1 MGKRLDRAFDVMR
14 ERNRRSIEKLNQ
26 QNKQEQQNKVRDQE
40 EETVPTDRFE
50 SGEPAGSRDWDA
62 LTPEEKAR
70 AFHAGEKPGNG
81 SGKPG
86 SGNPEPEKLE
96 LEKGDLPAMILSA
109 LLVFGPVFL
118 VLFGILALAWVFLH

>member
-26 QNKQEQQNKVRDQE
+26 KEQQEQQKQQDKEENKALNPRDSA
-40 EETVPTDRFE
+40 D
-50 SGEPAGSRDWDA
+50 SRKWDE
-62 LTPEEKAR
+62 LTPEEKAK
-70 AFHAGEKPGNG
+70 AFHAGEE
-81 SGKPG
+81 PG
-86 SGNPEPEKLE
+86 SEPGKVE
-96 LEKGDLPAMILSA
+96 LEKGDLPAMIISA